1 MAQPDLKVI
10 RVQPA
15 SKVQLASK
23 DLLDRQELK
32 VPLALLVL
40 PAPLAQLG
48 LQDPQDQQ
56 ALLAVPVRLVQ
67 PDLQDLLVPWGQW
80 ALPGHKALRD
90 RKVCRGLPDP
100 LDRIQ
105 DSETTPTTRSWESVE
120 PASWVKLF

>member
-1 MAQPDLKVI
+1 LAQPDPKVI

-40 PAPLAQLG
+40 PAPLVQLG
-48 LQDPQDQQ
+48 PQDQQ
-56 ALLAVPVRLVQ
+56 ALRAL